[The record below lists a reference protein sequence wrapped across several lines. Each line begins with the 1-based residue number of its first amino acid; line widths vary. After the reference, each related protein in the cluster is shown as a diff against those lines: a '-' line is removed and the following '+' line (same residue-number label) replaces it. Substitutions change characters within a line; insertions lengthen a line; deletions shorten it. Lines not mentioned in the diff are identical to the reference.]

1 MHLADV
7 FFRVEVEGASD
18 DGSAEKS
25 VGNVA
30 VGGNPA
36 NEQTLIQR
44 KAAICENEILGDQI
58 GVEHINRQ

>member
-1 MHLADV
+1 
-7 FFRVEVEGASD
+7 VEVEGASD